1 MDLLTQLTIKALQGI
16 QTKKEQDT
24 IEKNE
29 IKKFDSQNSV
39 FRSKNAKINENCDKK
54 ATSFC
59 IPESDNSE
67 EDIDNVPV
75 CDKNKS
81 DKFSTLGKRK

>member
-1 MDLLTQLTIKALQGI
+1 VFCVPLVGLGV
-16 QTKKEQDT
+16 EQ
-24 IEKNE
+24 
-29 IKKFDSQNSV
+29 
-39 FRSKNAKINENCDKK
+39 
-54 ATSFC
+54 ATSFR